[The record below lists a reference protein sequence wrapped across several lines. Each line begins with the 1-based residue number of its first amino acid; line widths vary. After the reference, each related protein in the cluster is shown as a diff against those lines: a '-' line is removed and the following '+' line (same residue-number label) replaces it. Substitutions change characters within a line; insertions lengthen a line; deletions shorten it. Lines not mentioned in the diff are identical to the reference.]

1 MSSFHVLI
9 TGGGIGGLCLAQ
21 GLRKAGISCAVYE
34 RDPAV
39 LASGYRLHM
48 NGDGGRALRQCL
60 PEPLYE
66 LYMQTSRTT
75 PRREL
80 LVELDHLGNELGTRP
95 HIGPPN
101 DPERPHTAVNRRTL
115 RQIMAAGLEDI
126 LHFGRT
132 ATGCEAD
139 DAAGSDGGGGVRLLF
154 EDGSSVTGDVLVAAD
169 GINSVIRTQLL
180 PDVPVVDTGM
190 RCLYAFAP
198 LTDDLAAVLPD
209 AVYDGFTLA
218 SGPNGALFAYGVF
231 QPRRPVAVAVAD
243 LAPGAAVDP
252 VAPYVMAALYTP
264 VDSGLV
270 PGDEEL
276 RTASAPARHDL
287 MRAAVRGWHPGL
299 VALTDQVDPSS
310 IRPVSVRRL
319 EPAEPWPTSRVTF
332 LGDAIHAMPPTFG
345 AGANTALRDAASL
358 TGALSGVVHD
368 GVPLLEAIA
377 AYEADMRAEVFPIL
391 RAAADPRATDPD
403 FLPDDLTVAGH

>member
-39 LASGYRLHM
+39 LTSGYRLHM

-80 LVELDHLGNELGTRP
+80 LVELDHLGEELGTRP

-115 RQIMAAGLEDI
+115 RQIMTVGLEDT

-132 ATGCEAD
+132 ATGFEED
-139 DAAGSDGGGGVRLLF
+139 RDGVRLLF

-169 GINSVIRTQLL
+169 GINSVIRPQLL

-198 LTDDLAAVLPD
+198 LTDDLAAVLPEALD
-209 AVYDGFTLA
+209 DGFILA
-218 SGPNGALFAYGVF
+218 SGPNGALFAYGIF
-231 QPRRPVAVAVAD
+231 QPRRPVAEAVAD

-252 VAPYVMAALYTP
+252 VAPYVMVALYTA

-276 RTASAPARHDL
+276 WNASASARHDL

-299 VALTDQVDPSS
+299 VALTDSVDPSS

-358 TGALSGVVHD
+358 TGALSGVVREE
-368 GVPLLEAIA
+368 VPLLEAIA